1 MREKQRK
8 AEEKK
13 LKEEEDEDEEEKKEV
28 KPKKKID
35 YFKIDNHTLGFSGGP
50 GVLKEKKQAK
60 KK

>member
-13 LKEEEDEDEEEKKEV
+13 LKEEEDEEEKKEV
-28 KPKKKID
+28 KPKKTKID
-35 YFKIDNHTLGFSGGP
+35 YFKVDNHTLGFSGGP